1 MKTNQ
6 LLTLMFENEQV
17 TLEHKTLYGS
27 LSKVLQAANAY
38 RMTDKHGQPIQL
50 ATILSSVGFNQQVA
64 LLEDDKQFV
73 LDERGTWFK
82 SGRGN
87 KVETQAHLMLL
98 LYVAQS
104 VSPRF
109 HYEFNKRVVIG
120 QLCLWRDE
128 SGENFKDLNT
138 MIKLTAD
145 KVLGKPAHN
154 GHYTTIAK
162 AIKNK
167 INPDGDS
174 WNTAS
179 ADQLRARTKLE
190 EKLTTFLEAG
200 VVKDWEHLKELA
212 AKL

>member
-6 LLTLMFENEQV
+6 LLSVSIGTEHIEAW
-17 TLEHKTLYGS
+17 HKTGMVS
-27 LSKVLQAANAY
+27 LTDLFRAGNIYRGASGVSPANQSLFIQSAKTQEFINVIKSKRKLN
-38 RMTDKHGQPIQL
+38 
-50 ATILSSVGFNQQVA
+50 
-64 LLEDDKQFV
+64 
-73 LDERGTWFK
+73 DEQIYSQT
-82 SGRGN
+82 GRG
-87 KVETQAHLMLL
+87 KSSKTFVCLHLAVYAAEYLS
-98 LYVAQS
+98 AE
-104 VSPRF
+104 F
-109 HYEFNKRVVIG
+109 HYDVIDAFING
-120 QLCLWRDE
+120 KILEWRDE

-145 KVLGKPAHN
+145 KVLGKPSHV
-154 GHYTTIAK
+154 GHYTAIAK
-162 AIKNK
+162 LIKSR